1 MPGARVVLLVFACP
15 MPAAAGYVPGPGWHH
30 ALPEL
35 LQLVDRVAW
44 AHNLSSIAFLPLCFF
59 QYSRTE
65 KQAQQSR
72 KQTAV

>member
-15 MPAAAGYVPGPGWHH
+15 MPAAEGYVPGPGWHH

-44 AHNLSSIAFLPLCFF
+44 AHYLSSIAFLPLCFF
-59 QYSRTE
+59 Q